1 MPDFCEHAAKPLLLR
16 AGLRIPA
23 GEVAASADEAAAL
36 AERIG
41 PCMVKAQIPAGG
53 RGKAGGIKLARTSAE
68 AREAARSLLDMDFSG
83 RAAKCVLVEELIEIE
98 KEYYAAV
105 TVDPVLRCPVVL
117 FSASGG
123 VDIESAADADP
134 RALLSIP
141 VDIADGLDE
150 FEAARLLGRIL
161 PAAEAEIVAEALAKL
176 YRCYRRHD
184 AELLEVNPL
193 AVRPDGNLI
202 ALDCK
207 FTMDD
212 AAVGRQ
218 SELAATAEEE
228 SLTKLEAEAAA
239 AGLKFIELDGNVGI
253 LANGAGLTMAT
264 MDVIKRL
271 GGSPANFLEIGGDAY
286 SKAET
291 AWNLLLGQKRIAS
304 AVVNF
309 CGAFART
316 DVMAQG
322 VATAWKSRPPWFPV
336 HFCIH
341 GTGEREAISL
351 VRRELGIEPFE
362 HMEDAIEA
370 AVSDAE
376 KARK

>member
-1 MPDFCEHAAKPLLLR
+1 MPDFCEHVAKPLLLR

-23 GEVAASADEAAAL
+23 GEVATSADEAAAV

-53 RGKAGGIKLARTSAE
+53 RGKAGGIKLARTPAE

-83 RAAKCVLVEELIEIE
+83 RAAACVLVEELIEIE
-98 KEYYAAV
+98 KEYYAAA
-105 TVDPVLRCPVVL
+105 TLDPVLRCPTIL

-123 VDIESAADADP
+123 VEIESIADADP
-134 RALLSIP
+134 RALRTIP
-141 VDIADGLDE
+141 VDIAKGLDE
-150 FEAARLLGRIL
+150 FEAAQLLEPIL
-161 PAAEAEIVAEALAKL
+161 SAAEAEAAVEALAKL

-193 AVRPDGNLI
+193 AVQPDGKLV

-212 AAVGRQ
+212 AATGRH
-218 SELAATAEEE
+218 SELASAAEVE
-228 SLTKLEAEAAA
+228 SLTELEAEAAA

-264 MDVIKRL
+264 MDVVKRL
-271 GGSPANFLEIGGDAY
+271 DGSPANFLEIGGDAY

-291 AWNLLLGQKRIAS
+291 AWNLLLEQKRLAS

-341 GTGEREAISL
+341 GTGDQEAISL

-362 HMEDAIEA
+362 NMEDAVQA
-370 AVSDAE
+370 AVNDAG

>member
-1 MPDFCEHAAKPLLLR
+1 MPDFCEHVAKPLLRR

-23 GEVAASADEAAAL
+23 GEVVTSADEAAAA

-41 PCMVKAQIPAGG
+41 PCMVKAQVPAGG
-53 RGKAGGIKLARTSAE
+53 RGKAGGIKLARTPDE
-68 AREAARSLLDMDFSG
+68 AREAARSLLNMRFSA
-83 RAAKCVLVEELIEIE
+83 RTATCVLVEELVEVE
-98 KEYYAAV
+98 NEYYAAV

-117 FSASGG
+117 FSESGG
-123 VDIESAADADP
+123 VDIESIADADP
-134 RALLSIP
+134 GMLRSIP
-141 VDIADGLDE
+141 VDIAKGLDE
-150 FEAARLLGRIL
+150 FDAARSLDGLCS
-161 PAAEAEIVAEALAKL
+161 PDSAKVVAEALAKL
-176 YRCYRRHD
+176 YRCFRQYD

-193 AVRPDGNLI
+193 AVQPDGALI

-212 AAVGRQ
+212 AATGRQ
-218 SELAATAEEE
+218 PDLAAAAEEE
-228 SLTKLEAEAAA
+228 NLTELEAEAAA
-239 AGLKFIELDGNVGI
+239 SGLKLIELEGDVGI

-264 MDVIKRL
+264 MDAVKRL

-291 AWNLLLGQKRIAS
+291 AWQLLLKQKRIAS

-316 DVMAQG
+316 DVMARG
-322 VATAWKSRPPWFPV
+322 LATAWKSHPPWFPV

-341 GTGEREAISL
+341 GTGEQEAISL

-362 HMEDAIEA
+362 HMEDAVKA
-370 AVSDAE
+370 AVSAAE

>member
-1 MPDFCEHAAKPLLLR
+1 MADFCEYVAKPLLRR
-16 AGLRIPA
+16 AGIAVPA
-23 GEVAASADEAAAL
+23 GEVATSGDEAAAA

-41 PCMVKAQIPAGG
+41 PCMVKAQVPAGG
-53 RGKAGGIKLARTSAE
+53 RGKAGGIKVARTPDE
-68 AREAARSLLDMDFSG
+68 AREAAVSLLGMRFSG
-83 RAAKCVLVEELIEIE
+83 RTATCVLVEELVEIE
-98 KEYYAAV
+98 NEYYAAV
-105 TVDPVLRCPVVL
+105 TVDPVLRCPVAL
-117 FSASGG
+117 FSVSGG
-123 VDIESAADADP
+123 VDIERMADADP
-134 RALLSIP
+134 GVLRSIP
-141 VDIADGLDE
+141 IDIARGLDE
-150 FEAARLLGRIL
+150 FDAARSLDGLCS
-161 PAAEAEIVAEALAKL
+161 PDSAKAAAEALAKL

-193 AVRPDGNLI
+193 AVRPDGALI

-212 AAVGRQ
+212 AATGRQ
-218 SELAATAEEE
+218 PDLAAAAEGEA
-228 SLTKLEAEAAA
+228 LTELEAEAAA
-239 AGLKFIELDGNVGI
+239 SGLKLIELEGDVGI

-264 MDVIKRL
+264 MDAVKRL

-286 SKAET
+286 SKAGT
-291 AWNLLLGQKRIAS
+291 AWNLLLKRKRLAS

-316 DVMAQG
+316 DVMARG
-322 VATAWKSRPPWFPV
+322 LATAWKSRPPWFPV

-341 GTGEREAISL
+341 GTGEQEAISL

-362 HMEDAIEA
+362 HMEDAVGA
-370 AVSDAE
+370 AVSAAE